1 MPIFFVLLVIFVF
14 GSLFATS
21 FRDPGVLPR
30 GPPPPALTAK
40 PDAEADQLPDNYP
53 LGHGPLPPLVIH
65 EYTVNGRTVKTR
77 YCDTCRIPRPPRVHH
92 CRECDSCVGTSGSN
106 EQGIRLNARGG
117 ARPGLTPSRTLA
129 APSRPFGAHSRPLA
143 PADKFDH
150 RTLPCQ
156 SAWTRR
162 CSICPAPG

>member
-30 GPPPPALTAK
+30 GPPPPPPLTAK

-106 EQGIRLNARGG
+106 EQGIRVERARRGPAG
-117 ARPGLTPSRTLA
+117 THSLSHSRRALSPFRCALSPSRA
-129 APSRPFGAHSRPLA
+129 CR
-143 PADKFDH
+143 
-150 RTLPCQ
+150 Q
-156 SAWTRR
+156 V
-162 CSICPAPG
+162 